1 MIHVMIDLETMSNQ
15 PTAAITSIGAVLFD
29 PHGDWV
35 GDAFHIHVSLE
46 SCVKQWHLSMDA
58 DTVLWWLGQS
68 EDARK
73 TLLDGQVRAATL
85 SEAISAFS
93 RFMPPKCTPWCNGAS
108 FDFAILANA
117 YAVTN
122 RPRPWDFRTERDLR
136 TLKGLNPD
144 MKIVRDGTHH
154 NALDDARYQARLVQ
168 HILQANPD
176 LDS

>member
-1 MIHVMIDLETMSNQ
+1 MTHIMIDLETMGQ
-15 PTAAITSIGAVLFD
+15 TPTAAITSIGAVLFD
-29 PHGDWV
+29 PHGDWI

-46 SCVKQWHLSMDA
+46 SCIKQWRLTMDA

-68 EDARK
+68 ETARK
-73 TLLDGQVRAATL
+73 TLVDGQVRAATL
-85 SEAISAFS
+85 SESLSALT
-93 RFMPPKCTPWCNGAS
+93 RFLPTGVTPWCNGAS

-117 YAVTN
+117 YHVTN
-122 RPRPWDFRTERDLR
+122 RPVPWEFWKERDLR

-144 MKIVRDGTHH
+144 MKIVRDGVHH

-176 LDS
+176 MDS